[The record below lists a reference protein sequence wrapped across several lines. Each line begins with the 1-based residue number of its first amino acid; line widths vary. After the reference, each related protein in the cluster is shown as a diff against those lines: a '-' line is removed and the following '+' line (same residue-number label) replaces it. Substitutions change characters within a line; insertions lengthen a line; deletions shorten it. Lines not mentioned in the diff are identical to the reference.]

1 MASLLENIHSP
12 DDLKK
17 MNEKDIQALATEIRT
32 FIIKVVSENGGHL
45 ASNLGVVELTIALHR
60 AFSSPCDK
68 IIWDVGH
75 QSYIHK
81 LLTGRYE
88 HFQTLRTKN
97 GMSGFPKRSES
108 IHDVYET
115 GHSSTSISAAL
126 GFAAARDLTS
136 EQNHVVA
143 VIGDGSMTGGLA
155 YEALNNVGHSGKRM
169 IVILNDNNMSI
180 SQNVGAMATYFG
192 KIRTAPTYFRLKSD
206 FEYIMRKIPA
216 LGEKV
221 INAAERVKDSLK
233 HLVVPGML
241 FEEMG
246 FTYLGPVNGHNEGEL
261 QNVISRAKT
270 IDGPVLIHVLTK
282 KGKGY
287 KPAEDNPDIFHGTGP
302 FNVATGEQNGSSVPL
317 SYTQVFGET
326 IQRLAGENRKI
337 VGITAAMTDGTGMDK
352 LRAKYPDRYFDV
364 GIAEAHAV
372 TFAAGL
378 ASAGFRPVVAVYS
391 TFLQRAYDQ
400 ILMDVCL
407 QNLPVVFAVDRAG
420 VVGEDGETHQ
430 GLFDIS
436 YLRPM
441 PNMTIMVPKDENE
454 LQHMLHTALLH
465 SGPSAIRYPRGKG
478 FGIPLD
484 QTLLPM
490 EIGKAEL
497 CHSGKDITIIA
508 AGPAVH
514 WACEAALELETMGKT
529 ATVVNARFVKPL
541 DEKLI
546 IESLQDTR
554 MVLVVEENVFFG
566 GLASAVSEMIL
577 REGIGDI
584 KFDSL
589 SVPDK
594 FLPHGTRPQLLTE
607 HGISKDGI
615 CKKALAMLAEQH
627 NTGKNAAI
635 HLVR

>member
-1 MASLLENIHSP
+1 MAHLLANIHTP

-17 MNEKDIQALATEIRT
+17 MDDDELRNLAAEIRDY
-32 FIIKVVSENGGHL
+32 IIQVVAKNGGHL

-60 AFSSPCDK
+60 AFESPEDK

-75 QSYIHK
+75 QAYVHK
-81 LLTGRYE
+81 LLTGRYRQ
-88 HFQTLRTKN
+88 FSTLRTKE

-108 IHDVYET
+108 VHDVYET

-126 GFAAARDLTS
+126 GFAAARDLQKS
-136 EQNHVVA
+136 SRHVVA

-155 YEALNNVGHSGKRM
+155 YEALNNVGHTGKRM

-180 SQNVGAMATYFG
+180 SQNVGAMATYFS

-206 FEYIMRKIPA
+206 FEYIMRKIPSV
-216 LGEKV
+216 GERV

-246 FTYLGPVNGHNEGEL
+246 FTYLGPIDGHNESAL

-270 IDGPVLIHVLTK
+270 INGPVLVHVLTK

-287 KPAEDNPDIFHGTGP
+287 RPAEKNPDIFHGTGP
-302 FNVATGEQNGSSVPL
+302 FDVVTGEQKSTSMPL

-326 IQRLAGENRKI
+326 IQRLAEENRKV
-337 VGITAAMTDGTGMDK
+337 VGITAAMPDGTGMDK
-352 LRAKYPDRYFDV
+352 LRDKYPERYFDV

-378 ASAGFRPVVAVYS
+378 AAAGLRPVVAVYS

-400 ILMDVCL
+400 LLMDVCL
-407 QNLPVVFAVDRAG
+407 QNLPVVFAIDRAG
-420 VVGEDGETHQ
+420 IVGEDGETHQ
-430 GLFDIS
+430 GLFDLS

-441 PNMTIMVPKDENE
+441 PNMTIFVPKDENE
-454 LQHMLHTALLH
+454 LQHMVHTALQH

-478 FGIPLD
+478 FGKPLD
-484 QTLLPM
+484 QTFQTL
-490 EIGKAEL
+490 EIGKGEL
-497 CHSGKDITIIA
+497 CATGKDITIVA
-508 AGPAVH
+508 AGPAVQ
-514 WACEAALELETMGKT
+514 WAIEASQRL
-529 ATVVNARFVKPL
+529 ATEGIMAAVVNTRFIKPL

-546 IESLQDTR
+546 LDTVR
-554 MVLVVEENVFFG
+554 ETKRVLVAEENVFFG
-566 GLASAVSEMIL
+566 GLASAVSELIMKNGLGNIM
-577 REGIGDI
+577 
-584 KFDSL
+584 FDSL
-589 SVPDK
+589 SVPDV
-594 FLPHGTRPQLLTE
+594 FLHHGTRSQLLEE
-607 HGISKDGI
+607 HGLTSDGI
-615 CKKALAMLAEQH
+615 YRKALAMVDNEYK
-627 NTGKNAAI
+627 TERSAAI